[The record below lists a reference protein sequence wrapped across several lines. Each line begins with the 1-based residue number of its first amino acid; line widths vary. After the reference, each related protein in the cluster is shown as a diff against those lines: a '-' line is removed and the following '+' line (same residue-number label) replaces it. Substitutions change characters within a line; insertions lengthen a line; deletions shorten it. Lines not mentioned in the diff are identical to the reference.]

1 MFWFLKRNI
10 ICKTSIILESKMGF
24 LSKISGIFKKK
35 NKMSFAEKSLEE
47 IDAELKNSDFQWIKG
62 EQTGMIE
69 KYAGID
75 EINGMKFLNFQGG
88 GRINLEILQ
97 EFMDIF
103 PSSPIHFDELNVPKP
118 NPPAPSPTKKGSVNS
133 IDYGKTVQV
142 GVEESPIYKLLK
154 KQKPNWV
161 NVNISLKLN
170 LPTKS
175 LYNVL
180 ISSFE
185 DADTE
190 IANYVTEGVD
200 IEDIKEAIA
209 ESIRTSF
216 YESKKS
222 SSTPQTKKQ
231 IQPIDDELTE
241 D

>member
-1 MFWFLKRNI
+1 
-10 ICKTSIILESKMGF
+10 MGF
-24 LSKISGIFKKK
+24 ISKISGIFKKK

-62 EQTGMIE
+62 EQAGMIE
-69 KYAGID
+69 KYAGI
-75 EINGMKFLNFQGG
+75 EETNGMKFLNFQGG
-88 GRINLEILQ
+88 GRVNLEILR

-103 PSSPIHFDELNVPKP
+103 PSTPVQFEELNVPKSNSP
-118 NPPAPSPTKKGSVNS
+118 VPPQPSSLSKKGSVNS
-133 IDYGKTVQV
+133 VDYGKTVQV

-185 DADTE
+185 DAETE

-216 YESKKS
+216 YEAKKS
-222 SSTPQTKKQ
+222 SPTSQPKKQ
-231 IQPIDDELTE
+231 IQTIDDELSE

>member
-1 MFWFLKRNI
+1 
-10 ICKTSIILESKMGF
+10 MGF

-35 NKMSFAEKSLEE
+35 NKMSFADKSLEE
-47 IDAELKNSDFQWIKG
+47 IDVELRNSDFQWIKG

-69 KYAGID
+69 KYAGVD
-75 EINGMKFLNFQGG
+75 ETNGMKFLNFQGG
-88 GRINLEILQ
+88 GRINLEILH
-97 EFMDIF
+97 EFIDIF
-103 PSSPIHFDELNVPKP
+103 PSTPVQFEELNIPKS
-118 NPPAPSPTKKGSVNS
+118 NAPASPQPVSPAKKGSVNS
-133 IDYGKTVQV
+133 VDYGKTVQV

-185 DADTE
+185 DAETE

-216 YESKKS
+216 YESKKNT
-222 SSTPQTKKQ
+222 STSQAKKQ
-231 IQPIDDELTE
+231 IQTIDDELSE

>member
-1 MFWFLKRNI
+1 
-10 ICKTSIILESKMGF
+10 MGF

-35 NKMSFAEKSLEE
+35 NKMSFADKSLEE
-47 IDAELKNSDFQWIKG
+47 IDVELKNSDFQWIKG

-69 KYAGID
+69 KYAGLD
-75 EINGMKFLNFQGG
+75 ETNGMKFLNFQGG
-88 GRINLEILQ
+88 GRINLEILR

-103 PSSPIHFDELNVPKP
+103 PSTPVQFDELNIPKS
-118 NPPAPSPTKKGSVNS
+118 NSSAPPQPASPAKKGSVNS
-133 IDYGKTVQV
+133 VDYGKTVQV

-185 DADTE
+185 DAETE

-216 YESKKS
+216 YEAKKV
-222 SSTPQTKKQ
+222 SSTSQSKKQ
-231 IQPIDDELTE
+231 IQSIEDELSE

>member
-1 MFWFLKRNI
+1 
-10 ICKTSIILESKMGF
+10 MGF

-35 NKMSFAEKSLEE
+35 NKMSFADKSLEE
-47 IDAELKNSDFQWIKG
+47 IDVELKNSDFQWIKG

-69 KYAGID
+69 KYSGVD
-75 EINGMKFLNFQGG
+75 ETNGMKFLNFQGG
-88 GRINLEILQ
+88 GRINLEILK

-103 PSSPIHFDELNVPKP
+103 PSTPVQFEELNIPKS
-118 NPPAPSPTKKGSVNS
+118 NSPAPSQPASPAKKGSVNS
-133 IDYGKTVQV
+133 VDYGKTVQV

-175 LYNVL
+175 LDNVL

-185 DADTE
+185 DAETE

-216 YESKKS
+216 YEAKKS
-222 SSTPQTKKQ
+222 SSTSQVKKQ
-231 IQPIDDELTE
+231 IQTIDDELSE

>member
-1 MFWFLKRNI
+1 
-10 ICKTSIILESKMGF
+10 MGF

-35 NKMSFAEKSLEE
+35 NKMSFVDKSIEE

-69 KYAGID
+69 KY
-75 EINGMKFLNFQGG
+75 ESVEENSGMKFLNFQGG
-88 GRINLEILQ
+88 GRINLEMLR
-97 EFMDIF
+97 EFMDVF
-103 PSSPIHFDELNVPKP
+103 PATPVRFDDLSSPSSPASPV
-118 NPPAPSPTKKGSVNS
+118 APDSSSKKGKVNS
-133 IDYGKTVQV
+133 VDYGKSVQV

-185 DADTE
+185 DAETE

-216 YESKKS
+216 YESKKT
-222 SSTPQTKKQ
+222 SSTSQSKKQ
-231 IQPIDDELTE
+231 IQTIDDELSE

>member
-1 MFWFLKRNI
+1 
-10 ICKTSIILESKMGF
+10 MGF
-24 LSKISGIFKKK
+24 ISKISGIFKKK

-62 EQTGMIE
+62 EQAGMIE
-69 KYAGID
+69 KYAGI
-75 EINGMKFLNFQGG
+75 EETNGMKFLNFQGG
-88 GRINLEILQ
+88 GRVNLEILR

-103 PSSPIHFDELNVPKP
+103 PSTPVQFEELNVPKSNSP
-118 NPPAPSPTKKGSVNS
+118 VPPQPSSLSKKGSVNS
-133 IDYGKTVQV
+133 VDYGKTVQV

-185 DADTE
+185 DAETE

-222 SSTPQTKKQ
+222 SSISQTKKQ
-231 IQPIDDELTE
+231 IQPIDDELSE

>member
-1 MFWFLKRNI
+1 
-10 ICKTSIILESKMGF
+10 MGF

-35 NKMSFAEKSLEE
+35 NKMGFADKSLEE
-47 IDAELKNSDFQWIKG
+47 IDTELKNSDFQWIKG

-69 KYAGID
+69 KYAGVD
-75 EINGMKFLNFQGG
+75 ETGGMKFLNFQGG
-88 GRINLEILQ
+88 GRINLEMLH

-103 PSSPIHFDELNVPKP
+103 PSTPIQFGELNIPNSP
-118 NPPAPSPTKKGSVNS
+118 NNPPSPQTPTNKKGSVNS

-185 DADTE
+185 DAETE
-190 IANYVTEGVD
+190 IASYVTEGVD

-216 YESKKS
+216 YESRKN
-222 SSTPQTKKQ
+222 SSTSQSKKQ
-231 IQPIDDELTE
+231 IQSIEDELSE

>member
-1 MFWFLKRNI
+1 M
-10 ICKTSIILESKMGF
+10 EF

-35 NKMSFAEKSLEE
+35 NKMNFADKSLEE
-47 IDAELKNSDFQWIKG
+47 IGSELQNSDFQWIKG
-62 EQTGMIE
+62 EQAGTIE
-69 KYAGID
+69 KYAGV
-75 EINGMKFLNFQGG
+75 EESNGIKFLKFLGG
-88 GRINLEILQ
+88 GRINIDLLS
-97 EFMDIF
+97 EFMDVF
-103 PSSPIHFDELNVPKP
+103 PASPVQFNVPSAP
-118 NPPAPSPTKKGSVNS
+118 QTPPPPSQPSPARGTVNS
-133 IDYGKTVQV
+133 IDYSKTVQV

-216 YESKKS
+216 YESKKT
-222 SSTPQTKKQ
+222 SSTSQSKKQ
-231 IQPIDDELTE
+231 IQTIDDELSE

>member
-1 MFWFLKRNI
+1 
-10 ICKTSIILESKMGF
+10 MGL

-47 IDAELKNSDFQWIKG
+47 IDAELRNSDFQWIKG
-62 EQTGMIE
+62 EQAGMIE
-69 KYAGID
+69 KYSGID
-75 EINGMKFLNFQGG
+75 ETNGMKFLNFQGG
-88 GRINLEILQ
+88 GRINLEILR

-103 PSSPIHFDELNVPKP
+103 PSTPVQFEELNVPKSNSP
-118 NPPAPSPTKKGSVNS
+118 VPSQPSSSSKKGSVNS
-133 IDYGKTVQV
+133 VDYGKTVQV

-185 DADTE
+185 DAETE

-216 YESKKS
+216 YEAKKS
-222 SSTPQTKKQ
+222 SSTSQTKKQ
-231 IQPIDDELTE
+231 IQTIDDELSE

>member
-1 MFWFLKRNI
+1 
-10 ICKTSIILESKMGF
+10 
-24 LSKISGIFKKK
+24 
-35 NKMSFAEKSLEE
+35 MSFADKSLEE
-47 IDAELKNSDFQWIKG
+47 LKTELSNSDFQWIKG
-62 EQTGMIE
+62 EETGMIE
-69 KYAGID
+69 KYQSVSEEGPL
-75 EINGMKFLNFQGG
+75 KFLNFQGG
-88 GRINLEILQ
+88 KRINIEILQ

-103 PSSPIHFDELNVPKP
+103 PATPVDFGIN
-118 NPPAPSPTKKGSVNS
+118 PAPTKNNSSQPSKESKVNS
-133 IDYGKTVQV
+133 IKYDSTVQV

-180 ISSFE
+180 VSSFE

-190 IANYVTEGVD
+190 ISNYVTEGVE
-200 IEDIKEAIA
+200 IEDIRNAIA

-216 YESKKS
+216 YD
-222 SSTPQTKKQ
+222 TKKNSDPKTNKKE
-231 IQPIDDELTE
+231 IEKNELSE

>member
-1 MFWFLKRNI
+1 
-10 ICKTSIILESKMGF
+10 
-24 LSKISGIFKKK
+24 
-35 NKMSFAEKSLEE
+35 MSFAEKSLEE

-62 EQTGMIE
+62 EQAGMIE
-69 KYAGID
+69 KYAGI
-75 EINGMKFLNFQGG
+75 EETNGMKFLNFQGG
-88 GRINLEILQ
+88 GRVNLEILR

-103 PSSPIHFDELNVPKP
+103 PSTPVQFEELNVPKSNSP
-118 NPPAPSPTKKGSVNS
+118 VPSQPSSSSKKGFVNS
-133 IDYGKTVQV
+133 VDYGKTVQV

-185 DADTE
+185 DAETE
-190 IANYVTEGVD
+190 IASYVTEGVD

-216 YESKKS
+216 YEAKKS
-222 SSTPQTKKQ
+222 SSTSQTKKQ
-231 IQPIDDELTE
+231 IQTIDDELSE

>member
-1 MFWFLKRNI
+1 MLK
-10 ICKTSIILESKMGF
+10 SIIAN
-24 LSKISGIFKKK
+24 IFKKK
-35 NKMSFAEKSLEE
+35 NKMSLEDKSLEE
-47 IDAELKNSDFQWIKG
+47 LRTELSNSDFQWIKG

-69 KYAGID
+69 KY
-75 EINGMKFLNFQGG
+75 ESVSEENSTKFINFKGG
-88 GRINLEILQ
+88 SRINASILK

-103 PSSPIHFDELNVPKP
+103 PATPVDFGINPTPAKNNSPQ
-118 NPPAPSPTKKGSVNS
+118 PSKESKVNS
-133 IDYGKTVQV
+133 IKYDSTVQV

-180 ISSFE
+180 VSSFE

-190 IANYVTEGVD
+190 ISNYVTEGVE
-200 IEDIKEAIA
+200 IEDIRNAIA

-216 YESKKS
+216 YD
-222 SSTPQTKKQ
+222 TKKNSDPK
-231 IQPIDDELTE
+231 INKKEIEKNELSE

>member
-1 MFWFLKRNI
+1 MN
-10 ICKTSIILESKMGF
+10 
-24 LSKISGIFKKK
+24 
-35 NKMSFAEKSLEE
+35 FAEKTLEE
-47 IDAELKNSDFQWIKG
+47 LDTELRNSDFQWIKG

-69 KYAGID
+69 KYDSIVKEG
-75 EINGMKFLNFQGG
+75 EMKFVSFKGG
-88 GRINLEILQ
+88 GRMNVELLP

-103 PSSPIHFDELNVPKP
+103 PATPVDFGTPQPTISQPQPKNSPV
-118 NPPAPSPTKKGSVNS
+118 KKGSVNS
-133 IDYGKTVQV
+133 IDYSSSAQV

-180 ISSFE
+180 VTSFE
-185 DADTE
+185 DAEAE
-190 IANYVTEGVD
+190 IASYVTEGVE
-200 IEDIKEAIA
+200 IEDIRNAIA

-216 YESKKS
+216 YESKKTS
-222 SSTPQTKKQ
+222 QVKTVKKEE
-231 IQPIDDELTE
+231 IEHDELSE

>member
-1 MFWFLKRNI
+1 MLN
-10 ICKTSIILESKMGF
+10 L
-24 LSKISGIFKKK
+24 FKKK

-47 IDAELKNSDFQWIKG
+47 IDAELRNSDFQWIKG
-62 EQTGMIE
+62 EQAGMIE
-69 KYAGID
+69 KYAGI
-75 EINGMKFLNFQGG
+75 EETNGMKFLNFQGG
-88 GRINLEILQ
+88 GRVNLEILR

-103 PSSPIHFDELNVPKP
+103 PSTPVQFEELNVPKS
-118 NPPAPSPTKKGSVNS
+118 NSPAPPQPSSLSKKGSVNS
-133 IDYGKTVQV
+133 VDYGKTVQV

-185 DADTE
+185 DAETE

-216 YESKKS
+216 YEAKKS
-222 SSTPQTKKQ
+222 SSTSQTKKQ
-231 IQPIDDELTE
+231 IQTIDDELSE

>member
-1 MFWFLKRNI
+1 MLK
-10 ICKTSIILESKMGF
+10 SIINN
-24 LSKISGIFKKK
+24 IFKKK
-35 NKMSFAEKSLEE
+35 KKMSFADKSLEE
-47 IDAELKNSDFQWIKG
+47 LKTELSNSDFQWIKG
-62 EQTGMIE
+62 EETGMIE
-69 KYAGID
+69 KYQSVSEEGPL
-75 EINGMKFLNFQGG
+75 KFLNFQGG
-88 GRINLEILQ
+88 KRINIEILQ

-103 PSSPIHFDELNVPKP
+103 PATPVDFGIN
-118 NPPAPSPTKKGSVNS
+118 PAPTKNNSSQPSKESKVNS
-133 IDYGKTVQV
+133 IKYDSTVQV

-180 ISSFE
+180 VSSFE

-190 IANYVTEGVD
+190 ISNYVTEGVE
-200 IEDIKEAIA
+200 IEDIRNAIA

-216 YESKKS
+216 YD
-222 SSTPQTKKQ
+222 TKKNSDPKTNKKE
-231 IQPIDDELTE
+231 IEKNELSE

>member
-1 MFWFLKRNI
+1 
-10 ICKTSIILESKMGF
+10 MGF

-35 NKMSFAEKSLEE
+35 NKMSFTDKSLEE

-75 EINGMKFLNFQGG
+75 ETNGMKFLNFQGG
-88 GRINLEILQ
+88 GRINLEILR

-118 NPPAPSPTKKGSVNS
+118 NPVASSPAKKGSVNS
-133 IDYGKTVQV
+133 VDYGKTVQV

-190 IANYVTEGVD
+190 IASYVTEGVD

-216 YESKKS
+216 YETKKS
-222 SSTPQTKKQ
+222 SSTSQTKKQ

>member
-1 MFWFLKRNI
+1 
-10 ICKTSIILESKMGF
+10 
-24 LSKISGIFKKK
+24 
-35 NKMSFAEKSLEE
+35 MSFADKSLEE
-47 IDAELKNSDFQWIKG
+47 LKTELSNSDFQWIKG
-62 EQTGMIE
+62 EETGMIE
-69 KYAGID
+69 KYESVSEEGSLKF
-75 EINGMKFLNFQGG
+75 INFRGG
-88 GRINLEILQ
+88 KRINVEIIR

-103 PSSPIHFDELNVPKP
+103 PATPVDFRIN
-118 NPPAPSPTKKGSVNS
+118 PAPVKPTHSQPSKESKVNS
-133 IDYGKTVQV
+133 IKYDSTVQA

-180 ISSFE
+180 VSSFE

-190 IANYVTEGVD
+190 ISNYVTEGVE
-200 IEDIKEAIA
+200 IEDIRNAIA

-216 YESKKS
+216 YDTKKNS
-222 SSTPQTKKQ
+222 DPKIDKKQ
-231 IQPIDDELTE
+231 IEKNELSE

>member
-1 MFWFLKRNI
+1 MN
-10 ICKTSIILESKMGF
+10 
-24 LSKISGIFKKK
+24 
-35 NKMSFAEKSLEE
+35 FADKSLEE
-47 IDAELKNSDFQWIKG
+47 IGSELQNSDFQWIKG
-62 EQTGMIE
+62 EQAGMIE
-69 KYAGID
+69 KYAGV
-75 EINGMKFLNFQGG
+75 EESNGMKFLKFSGG
-88 GRINLEILQ
+88 GRINIDLLS
-97 EFMDIF
+97 EFMDVF
-103 PSSPIHFDELNVPKP
+103 PASPVQFN
-118 NPPAPSPTKKGSVNS
+118 APSAPQTPPQPSQPSPARGAVNS
-133 IDYGKTVQV
+133 VDYNKSVQV

-190 IANYVTEGVD
+190 IANYVTEGID
-200 IEDIKEAIA
+200 IEDIREAIA

-216 YESKKS
+216 YEVKKT
-222 SSTPQTKKQ
+222 SSTSQSKKQ
-231 IQPIDDELTE
+231 IHPIDDELSE